1 MTCGADT
8 LGTSLNNSLTYDV
21 PYNTPDVPL
30 NGAQYT
36 VPDTA
41 QLKATI
47 VPLYNSNLTEGKV
60 DGTGTFDVLMAG
72 FSAHLQEEYKRN
84 RITGAEYTKAFIALT
99 EVAMAQGA
107 SYLLQKESLYWDS
120 LIKQQQAQLAEVQ
133 VATSRIKLET
143 AKVEHTVAQLQ
154 ALNLEADYATKKL
167 QMANLSSQFCISEYE
182 LNNMLPRKL
191 AMLNSQITGQLI
203 SNDTATWNLSTM
215 LPSQHVMVLRQTL
228 GQELSNDTATW
239 NLSTMLPAQHTM
251 LLRQTKGQELS
262 NDTASYNLLSMMPV
276 QKDLL
281 SSQLDA
287 SRYNVDNT
295 LPAQLNILKEQYE
308 ATRAQTLDTRSNGTA
323 VDGTLGGQRKLH
335 AQQVTSYVQ
344 DTRIKVAKMYSD
356 MWITYITINDEA
368 LTSTPLPLKP
378 DNIALYLENLRQ
390 GVVLG

>member
-8 LGTSLNNSLTYDV
+8 LGTSLNNSLTNDV

-30 NGAQYT
+30 NGAQYS

-143 AKVEHTVAQLQ
+143 AKVEHVATQVGV
-154 ALNLEADYATKKL
+154 LNLEADYATKKL
-167 QMANLSSQFCISEYE
+167 QQSNLSSQFCISEYK
-182 LNNMLPRKL
+182 LNNMMPREL
-191 AMLNSQITGQLI
+191 AMINAQVTGQLLI
-203 SNDTATWNLSTM
+203 NDTATWNLNTM
-215 LPSQHVMVLRQTL
+215 LPSQHVMVLRQIF
-228 GQELSNDTATW
+228 GQETANSTAVY
-239 NLSTMLPAQHTM
+239 NLDTMLPSQHDMLVAQIE
-251 LLRQTKGQELS
+251 GQNTN
-262 NDTASYNLLSMMPV
+262 NDGA
-276 QKDLL
+276 
-281 SSQLDA
+281 
-287 SRYNVDNT
+287 RYNVDFT
-295 LPAQLNILKEQYE
+295 MPAQLDIMKEQYE
-308 ATRAQTLDTRSNGTA
+308 AARAQTLNTRSNGA
-323 VDGTLGGQRKLH
+323 DVFGTLGAQRRLH
-335 AQQVTSYVQ
+335 DQQVQSYIQ
-344 DTRIKVAKMYSD
+344 DTRIKVSKMYND
-356 MWITYITINDEA
+356 LWVTYITINDELLA
-368 LTSTPLPLKP
+368 DNTTWPAPLRPEEIGEVLA
-378 DNIALYLENLRQ
+378 DLRS
-390 GVVLG
+390 GVSL